1 MIQPAHIQMAEA
13 DSRPSLRREL
23 GRWDLTAIGVNQVI
37 GGSVFLVPASLAAAL
52 GGGWSWI
59 AFIGAGVVSLL
70 IALCFAEASS
80 RFQGTGG
87 SYLFTRQVFGRF
99 AGFEVGWMLWVTRVT
114 SWSSVVNGLA
124 DVLGYYWPAVTSGMT
139 RVALISGVVI
149 TITAINVRGIRQS
162 AWAVNAFTIGKLLP
176 LALFIFI
183 GLHFISPSALA
194 PDAPLDWSKVAG
206 SALLL
211 IFAYGGYEVVPV
223 PAGEAKDPVRAV
235 PFAMIATILI
245 SGAVMCLVQISA
257 VGIFPGLAASKTPLA
272 DAAALYL
279 GASGALILTTGAA
292 VSMSGNNI
300 GQALSGS
307 RNLFALSE
315 QGDLPRIFGHIHAKF
330 RTPDFAIIFTSA
342 MALALALSGSFATLA
357 KTSALARLVVY
368 SFTCASVIALRRS
381 GRAPFTIPF
390 GPVVP
395 VFGLIA
401 SIGIAFGA
409 DALQRQTGLVALAF
423 GAVLYLVARKGAK

>member
-1 MIQPAHIQMAEA
+1 MAQVE
-13 DSRPSLRREL
+13 SRPSLRREL

-37 GGSVFLVPASLAAAL
+37 GGSVFLVPASLAATL

-59 AFIGAGVVSLL
+59 AFIAAGVVSLV

-87 SYLFTRQVFGRF
+87 SYLFTRDVFGRF

-114 SWSSVVNGLA
+114 SWSSVVNGLVDA
-124 DVLGYYWPAVTSGMT
+124 LGYYWPSVTAGAN
-139 RVALISGVVI
+139 RVMLITGLVL

-162 AWAVNAFTIGKLLP
+162 AWVVNILTIGKLTP
-176 LALFIFI
+176 LAIFIFL
-183 GLHFISPSALA
+183 GLHFVSPDALA
-194 PDAPLDWSKVAG
+194 PDAPLDWSKVAT

-223 PAGEAKDPVRAV
+223 PAGEARDPVRAV
-235 PFAMIATILI
+235 PFAMIATILV

-279 GASGALILTTGAA
+279 GAGGALLMTTGAA
-292 VSMSGNNI
+292 VSMSGNNM

-307 RNLFALSE
+307 RNLFALAE

-330 RTPDFAIIFTSA
+330 RTPDFAILFTSA
-342 MALALALSGSFATLA
+342 VALTLALSGSFVTLA

-368 SFTCASVIALRRS
+368 SFTCASVLALRRKS
-381 GRAPFTIPF
+381 GAAPFTVPF

-395 VFGLIA
+395 ILGLIA
-401 SIGIAFGA
+401 SLGIAFGA
-409 DALQRQTGLVALAF
+409 DALQKQTGLIALAA
-423 GAVLYLVARKGAK
+423 GAILYFVAPKGRDMKDVKG

>member
-1 MIQPAHIQMAEA
+1 MSQAEPG
-13 DSRPSLRREL
+13 PSLRREL

-37 GGSVFLVPASLAAAL
+37 GGGVFLLPASLAASL

-59 AFIGAGVVSLL
+59 AFIGAGIVSLL
-70 IALCFAEASS
+70 IGLCFAEAST

-87 SYLFTRQVFGRF
+87 SYLFTRAVFGRF
-99 AGFEVGWMLWVTRVT
+99 AGFEVGWMMWVTRVT
-114 SWSSVVNGLA
+114 SWASIVNGLA
-124 DVLGYYWPAVTSGMT
+124 DALGYYWPSVTAGAA
-139 RVALISGVVI
+139 RVALISGVI
-149 TITAINVRGIRQS
+149 LTITAINIRGIRQS
-162 AWAVNAFTIGKLLP
+162 AWVVNALTIGKLTP
-176 LALFIFI
+176 LLLFIFI
-183 GLHFISPSALA
+183 GLHFISPHALA
-194 PDAPLDWSKVAG
+194 PDAPLDWSKVAA
-206 SALLL
+206 SALVL

-257 VGIFPGLAASKTPLA
+257 VGIFPGLATSKTPLA

-279 GASGALILTTGAA
+279 GAGGALLMTTGAA
-292 VSMSGNNI
+292 VSMSGNNM

-307 RNLFALSE
+307 RNLFALAE
-315 QGDLPRIFGHIHAKF
+315 QGDLPRSFGHIHARF
-330 RTPDFAIIFTSA
+330 RTPDFAIMFTSA
-342 MALALALSGSFATLA
+342 VVLTLALSGSFVTLA
-357 KTSALARLVVY
+357 KTSALARLIVY
-368 SFTCASVIALRRS
+368 ASTCAAVLALRRS

-395 VFGLIA
+395 ILALIA

-409 DALQRQTGLVALAF
+409 DALQRQTGLIALAV
-423 GAVLYLVARKGAK
+423 GAVLYFIARKGAR